1 MTMSGIRVERT
12 EARGEEVSLEE
23 RVATLTEANG
33 WDIIRAKEIV
43 AAVVE
48 KKGRLKPRVKK
59 AGDAI

>member
-1 MTMSGIRVERT
+1 MSGVRVERT
-12 EARGEEVSLEE
+12 EASG
-23 RVATLTEANG
+23 VATLTEANG